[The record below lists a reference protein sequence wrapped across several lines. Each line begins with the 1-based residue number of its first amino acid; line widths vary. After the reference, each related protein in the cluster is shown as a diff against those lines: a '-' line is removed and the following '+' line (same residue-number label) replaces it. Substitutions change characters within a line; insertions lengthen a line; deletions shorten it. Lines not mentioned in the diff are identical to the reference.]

1 MNMRWW
7 DKVTS
12 STEKWSLSF
21 ALLIERSSL
30 LAWRVKDPG
39 WALPSLRS
47 LLQRGF
53 NPWPR
58 NSAFH
63 EHSQKEKE
71 KEKEGNAKFLLI
83 TTTKKKCFYA
93 HSVQVKKP
101 SPRLNFTFTWN
112 IEIYREYRDM
122 VSNTMRK
129 QTNPECKA
137 FSKTKGPLGQY
148 CGGEHNRLKRLRRSR
163 NPMQYMY
170 FFGFWFKTKNY

>member
-71 KEKEGNAKFLLI
+71 KEGNAKFLLI

-101 SPRLNFTFTWN
+101 SPRLNFTFT
-112 IEIYREYRDM
+112 
-122 VSNTMRK
+122 
-129 QTNPECKA
+129 
-137 FSKTKGPLGQY
+137 
-148 CGGEHNRLKRLRRSR
+148 
-163 NPMQYMY
+163 
-170 FFGFWFKTKNY
+170 